1 MKALL
6 PLTLAALFL
15 SACHSFQLPDET
27 GPEWFAIPATPEQI
41 IQAKTLT
48 ANTLQDPSKA
58 DFQRIYAV
66 SRGLGDDYL
75 CGEINTVN
83 KKGKYVGYRM
93 FYVGNDG
100 HVMIHDPQNEKIGE
114 LPITLCRRTIKTL

>member
-1 MKALL
+1 MKAPFL
-6 PLTLAALFL
+6 PTIAAVLL
-15 SACHSFQLPDET
+15 SACSSAQLPDET

-41 IQAKTLT
+41 TRAETL
-48 ANTLQDPSKA
+48 AASTLQDPSKV

-75 CGEINTVN
+75 CGEINAVN

-100 HVMIHDPQNEKIGE
+100 HVMIYDPQNEKVGE